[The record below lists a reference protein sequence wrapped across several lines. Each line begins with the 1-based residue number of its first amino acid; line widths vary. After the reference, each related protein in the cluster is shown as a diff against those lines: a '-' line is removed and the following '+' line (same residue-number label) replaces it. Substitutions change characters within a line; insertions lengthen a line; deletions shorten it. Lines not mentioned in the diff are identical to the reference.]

1 MRGMRSLKRNQPQT
15 PSRKLTKK
23 ELDQFIYAIESTGLE
38 EFTDFI
44 RKPWKMIWPNIVAGI
59 FRGLGLLIGATI
71 VITFISWTLARM
83 IDLPLIG
90 ESLEPYIEKV
100 QTEFDKYKEATNYKG
115 DVARIEQKLDEIK
128 EVLKRR

>member
-23 ELDQFIYAIESTGLE
+23 ELDQFIYAIENTGLE

-44 RKPWKMIWPNIVAGI
+44 RKPWKMIWPNLIAGI
-59 FRGLGLLIGATI
+59 TRGLGMLIGATI
-71 VITFISWTLARM
+71 VIAFISWMLAKM

-100 QTEFDKYKEATNYKG
+100 QSEFDKYKEATNYKN
-115 DVARIEQKLDEIK
+115 DVARIE
-128 EVLKRR
+128 